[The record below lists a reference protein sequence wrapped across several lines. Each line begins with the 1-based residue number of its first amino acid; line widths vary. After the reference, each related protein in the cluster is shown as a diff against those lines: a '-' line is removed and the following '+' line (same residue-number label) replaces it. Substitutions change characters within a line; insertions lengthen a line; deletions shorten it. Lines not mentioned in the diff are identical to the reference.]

1 MVTSTIRRQKK
12 HWNLFL
18 LEKMACKNCFKDN
31 EELSIQ
37 TTTTFKSCWSLVV
50 FLWNVVLNIKD
61 IWTCFCKF
69 EKVSVYCL
77 ACQFRITYKNDEYD
91 IYENSFNM
99 DYLERFHPHVF
110 RNLLKL
116 LKTDSHLACELVNR
130 QFFLYS

>member
-1 MVTSTIRRQKK
+1 
-12 HWNLFL
+12 
-18 LEKMACKNCFKDN
+18 MACKNCFKDN
-31 EELSIQ
+31 EELFIQ

-50 FLWNVVLNIKD
+50 FLLNVVLNIKD
-61 IWTCFCKF
+61 IWTRFCKC

-99 DYLERFHPHVF
+99 DYLERFHLHVF